1 MSAPKVRRRPATLIV
16 LAALIYLESAAL
28 AVVSVVL
35 LIDLLTQRPD
45 SYASGVAILILALLA
60 TIWLAVM
67 ATHALLGR
75 SWIRGGT
82 VTWQVLQIA
91 IGIGSFGGLFSRPDI
106 GWLLIIPAIVVLVL
120 LFTPSV
126 IRATK
131 RPESAADEAE

>member
-1 MSAPKVRRRPATLIV
+1 MSEPKVRRRPALLIL
-16 LAALIYLESAAL
+16 LAALIYLEATAL
-28 AVVSVVL
+28 GVASVVL
-35 LIDLLTQRPD
+35 LLDLLTQRPD
-45 SYASGVAILILALLA
+45 SYASGVAILVLTILA
-60 TIWLAVM
+60 TVWLAVM

-75 SWIRGGT
+75 PWIRGGA

-106 GWLLIIPAIVVLVL
+106 GWLLIIPAVIVLVL

-131 RPESAADEAE
+131 RPESAADET

>member
-1 MSAPKVRRRPATLIV
+1 MSEPNVRRRPALLIL

-28 AVVSVVL
+28 AVISVVL

-60 TIWLAVM
+60 TAWLAVM

-75 SWIRGGT
+75 AWIRGGT

-106 GWLLIIPAIVVLVL
+106 GWVLIIPAVVVLVL
-120 LFTPSV
+120 LFTPTV

-131 RPESAADEAE
+131 RPESPADE

>member
-1 MSAPKVRRRPATLIV
+1 MSEPKVRRRPALLIL
-16 LAALIYLESAAL
+16 LAALIYLEAVAL
-28 AVVSVVL
+28 AVVSIVL
-35 LIDLLTQRPD
+35 LLDLLTQRPD
-45 SYASGVAILILALLA
+45 SYASGVAILVLALLA
-60 TIWLAVM
+60 TVWLAVM

-106 GWLLIIPAIVVLVL
+106 GWLLIIPAVVVLVL

-131 RPESAADEAE
+131 RPESVADETD

>member
-1 MSAPKVRRRPATLIV
+1 VSEPKVRRRPALLIL
-16 LAALIYLESAAL
+16 LAALIYLEATAL
-28 AVVSVVL
+28 GVASVVL
-35 LIDLLTQRPD
+35 LLDLLTQRPD
-45 SYASGVAILILALLA
+45 SYASGVAILVLTILA
-60 TIWLAVM
+60 TVWLAVM

-75 SWIRGGT
+75 PWIRGGA

-106 GWLLIIPAIVVLVL
+106 GWLLIIPAVIVLVL

-131 RPESAADEAE
+131 RPESAADET